1 MTAEKKKAEQKRD
14 AIERVKTVQ
23 DILRRWDPINVRPG
37 DLAPADEYDGYA
49 GHIVSMVAQGC
60 SVEQLRNH
68 LERICVKSMGVEPNP
83 GRDQEIASEILTALS
98 RG

>member
-1 MTAEKKKAEQKRD
+1 MTSEKRPAQKD
-14 AIERVKTVQ
+14 NVTQRVITVQ
-23 DILRRWDPINVRPG
+23 DILRRWDPIDVRPG

-68 LERICVKSMGVEPNP
+68 LGRICVEEIGVESKPL
-83 GRDQEIASEILTALS
+83 RDQEIARQILAALS
-98 RG
+98 R